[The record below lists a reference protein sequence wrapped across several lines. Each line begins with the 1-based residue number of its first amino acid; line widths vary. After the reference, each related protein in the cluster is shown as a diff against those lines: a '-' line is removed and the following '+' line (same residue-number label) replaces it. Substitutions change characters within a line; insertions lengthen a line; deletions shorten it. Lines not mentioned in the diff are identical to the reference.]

1 MFRGRREE
9 DKEVD
14 PGMEEQEPMVVLQA
28 APEVEEQDMPLV
40 ETEREEV
47 WLELG
52 LEGPKE
58 VQEAAAVKAETGVME
73 EYEVV
78 EDVEGKVEKEENK
91 KAEERR
97 VLMVKE
103 DMQEEE
109 VA

>member
-1 MFRGRREE
+1 
-9 DKEVD
+9 
-14 PGMEEQEPMVVLQA
+14 
-28 APEVEEQDMPLV
+28 
-40 ETEREEV
+40 
-47 WLELG
+47 LG
-52 LEGPKE
+52 LEGPKV
-58 VQEAAAVKAETGVME
+58 VQEAAAVEAGTGVGEE

>member
-1 MFRGRREE
+1 
-9 DKEVD
+9 
-14 PGMEEQEPMVVLQA
+14 MEAE
-28 APEVEEQDMPLV
+28 
-40 ETEREEV
+40 
-47 WLELG
+47 
-52 LEGPKE
+52 
-58 VQEAAAVKAETGVME
+58 AETGVMEE

-91 KAEERR
+91 KGEKWR

>member
-1 MFRGRREE
+1 
-9 DKEVD
+9 
-14 PGMEEQEPMVVLQA
+14 ME
-28 APEVEEQDMPLV
+28 
-40 ETEREEV
+40 
-47 WLELG
+47 
-52 LEGPKE
+52 
-58 VQEAAAVKAETGVME
+58 AETGVMEE

-91 KAEERR
+91 KGEEWR

>member
-1 MFRGRREE
+1 M
-9 DKEVD
+9 
-14 PGMEEQEPMVVLQA
+14 
-28 APEVEEQDMPLV
+28 
-40 ETEREEV
+40 
-47 WLELG
+47 
-52 LEGPKE
+52 
-58 VQEAAAVKAETGVME
+58 VQEAAAVEAGTGVGEE

>member
-1 MFRGRREE
+1 
-9 DKEVD
+9 
-14 PGMEEQEPMVVLQA
+14 MEAE
-28 APEVEEQDMPLV
+28 
-40 ETEREEV
+40 
-47 WLELG
+47 
-52 LEGPKE
+52 
-58 VQEAAAVKAETGVME
+58 AETGVMEE

-91 KAEERR
+91 KGEEWR